1 MSTSLTGP
9 PGSTEP
15 LLDEDETR
23 VARARRQLTQL
34 GTALVLDPLD
44 RGVHQAL
51 RHFMEADSEAA
62 LRSWESMLRRS
73 PEELRERIRAVITA
87 QAERRA
93 S

>member
-9 PGSTEP
+9 PGSAEP

-51 RHFMEADSEAA
+51 RHYMECDSEAA

>member
-1 MSTSLTGP
+1 MSTSLAGP
-9 PGSTEP
+9 HGPSDS

-23 VARARRQLTQL
+23 VARARRQLTEL
-34 GTALVLDPLD
+34 GTALVLAPFD

-51 RHFMEADSEAA
+51 RRFMERDSEPA
-62 LRSWESMLRRS
+62 LQSWESMLQRT
-73 PEELRERIRAVITA
+73 PDELRERIRAVITA